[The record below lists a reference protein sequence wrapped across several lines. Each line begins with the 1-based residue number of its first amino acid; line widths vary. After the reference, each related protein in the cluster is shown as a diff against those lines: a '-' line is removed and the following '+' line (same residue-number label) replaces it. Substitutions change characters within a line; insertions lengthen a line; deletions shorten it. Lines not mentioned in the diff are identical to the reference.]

1 MSGESKITFG
11 SITEVTL
18 IKIEFSVS
26 FVSEILGVQVEIL
39 GCKECNNLLYVL
51 FKLFKNINNSFLFFK
66 DESHTTIRKH
76 ILLFYNL

>member
-39 GCKECNNLLYVL
+39 GCKECNNLLNFFFNPL
-51 FKLFKNINNSFLFFK
+51 NKNINNFVLFVLR
-66 DESHTTIRKH
+66 RKP
-76 ILLFYNL
+76 YDNS

>member
-39 GCKECNNLLYVL
+39 GCKECNN
-51 FKLFKNINNSFLFFK
+51 
-66 DESHTTIRKH
+66 
-76 ILLFYNL
+76 